1 MKNSSASGAVI
12 LGAFLC
18 AGLTIL
24 GYLVAGGL
32 AGIRMPVRTVT
43 VKGLA
48 EREVV
53 ANRAIWPM
61 TIVRT
66 DNKLNN
72 LYKGLEKDLTQVATF
87 LKTNGFSDK
96 EITISAPTI
105 VDKQAQGYGD
115 TSKLK
120 YRYFAR
126 QSVTVFSNKVDA
138 VRRTMK
144 KLVELGKAGIV
155 FGGDQYENR
164 AEFVFTDL
172 NAIKPEMIQEA
183 IANAGKV
190 AEKFARHTDSRLGR
204 IKRANQGLFTITNR
218 DRNTTWIKKVR
229 VVTTITY
236 LRLGRL
242 RKQQKRALPKI
253 TTKPSRAIF
262 PPVEQGSAQR
272 R

>member
-1 MKNSSASGAVI
+1 MKNSSPASAVI
-12 LGAFLC
+12 LGAFIC
-18 AGLTIL
+18 IGLTVAS
-24 GYLVAGGL
+24 YLLADGL
-32 AGIRMPVRTVT
+32 SKIRIPVRTVT

-48 EREVV
+48 EREVK

-66 DNKLNN
+66 SNKLSG
-72 LYKGLEKDLTQVATF
+72 LYSGMGKDLLQVTAF
-87 LKTNGFSDK
+87 LKANGFNDE
-96 EITISAPTI
+96 EITVSAPTI

-120 YRYFAR
+120 FRYYAR
-126 QSVTVFSNKVDA
+126 NSVTVFSKKVNL
-138 VRRTMK
+138 VLETMK

-164 AEFVFTDL
+164 AEFVYTDL

-183 IANAGKV
+183 IANASKV
-190 AEKFARHTDSRLGR
+190 AEKFARHTQSHLGR
-204 IKRANQGLFTITNR
+204 IRRANQGLFSITNR

-236 LRLGRL
+236 ELTG
-242 RKQQKRALPKI
+242 
-253 TTKPSRAIF
+253 
-262 PPVEQGSAQR
+262 
-272 R
+272 

>member
-1 MKNSSASGAVI
+1 MKNSSAGGAVI

-32 AGIRMPVRTVT
+32 AGIRVPVRTVT

-48 EREVV
+48 EREVR

-66 DNKLNN
+66 DNKLDS
-72 LYKGLEKDLTQVATF
+72 LYRNLEKDLDRVTSF
-87 LKTNGFSDK
+87 LKASGFGDE
-96 EITISAPTI
+96 EITVSAPTI

-126 QSVTVFSNKVDA
+126 SSVTVFSNKVDV

-144 KLVELGKAGIV
+144 KLMVLGKAGIV
-155 FGGDQYENR
+155 FGGDRYENR

-190 AEKFARHTDSRLGR
+190 AEKFARHTGSRLGR
-204 IKRANQGLFTITNR
+204 IKRASQGLFTITDR
-218 DRNTTWIKKVR
+218 DCNTAWIKKVR
-229 VVTTITY
+229 VVTTIVY
-236 LRLGRL
+236 EL
-242 RKQQKRALPKI
+242 
-253 TTKPSRAIF
+253 
-262 PPVEQGSAQR
+262 VD
-272 R
+272 